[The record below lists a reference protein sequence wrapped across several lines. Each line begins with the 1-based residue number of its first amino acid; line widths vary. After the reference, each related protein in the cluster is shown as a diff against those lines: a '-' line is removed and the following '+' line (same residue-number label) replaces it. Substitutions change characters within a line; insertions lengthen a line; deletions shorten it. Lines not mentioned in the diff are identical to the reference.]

1 MLSTD
6 CNSHFCPILPQLT
19 RVRESSGVDG
29 GRNSNAGSDQAQLF
43 PTRAFS
49 QDRALARALDLFVS
63 HPPSLFPPPCVLR
76 KTMGNVNPGQR
87 ALQVEHWTLPQ
98 WREGGLA
105 SGRALWWNPYMV
117 RGGVGQCDSKAGHEG
132 GGSIISFVL
141 ILPIC

>member
-1 MLSTD
+1 MLGLTTLSFFPPE
-6 CNSHFCPILPQLT
+6 HFPRTELWP
-19 RVRESSGVDG
+19 G
-29 GRNSNAGSDQAQLF
+29 
-43 PTRAFS
+43 
-49 QDRALARALDLFVS
+49 ALDLFVS
-63 HPPSLFPPPCVLR
+63 HPPTLFPPPCVLR

-132 GGSIISFVL
+132 GAV
-141 ILPIC
+141 

>member
-6 CNSHFCPILPQLT
+6 CNSHFCQILPHSATETLSE

-43 PTRAFS
+43 PTPAFS

-87 ALQVEHWTLPQ
+87 ALQAEHWTLPQ
-98 WREGGLA
+98 WREGGGLA
-105 SGRALWWNPYMV
+105 SRRALWWNPYMV

-132 GGSIISFVL
+132 GAV
-141 ILPIC
+141 

>member
-6 CNSHFCPILPQLT
+6 CNSHFCPILSQL
-19 RVRESSGVDG
+19 RESSGVDG

-105 SGRALWWNPYMV
+105 SGGHCGGIHTWYGVVSGSATQK
-117 RGGVGQCDSKAGHEG
+117 RGMRG